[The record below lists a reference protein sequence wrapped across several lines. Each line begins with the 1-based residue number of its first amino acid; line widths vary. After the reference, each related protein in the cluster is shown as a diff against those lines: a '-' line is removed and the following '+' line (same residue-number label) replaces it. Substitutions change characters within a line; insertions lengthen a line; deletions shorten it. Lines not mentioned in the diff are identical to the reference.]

1 MGGRG
6 ASSGSSRQGGSV
18 SQLAST
24 TPAKLS
30 DSQLDKAISHTDTQM
45 KRASDRLDELSEKT
59 TEARMSPRS
68 GRTERVNK
76 AMSDYNEGSKLF
88 NELRDGKSAL
98 ENERAKRKRGS
109 QSSAR
114 KPFVNSYGEAT
125 RRNITNQTYERA
137 QKRLERDVARF
148 LGR

>member
-6 ASSGSSRQGGSV
+6 ASSGSTAQGGGASKI
-18 SQLAST
+18 AST
-24 TPAKLS
+24 TPQKLT
-30 DSQLDKAISHTDTQM
+30 DSQLDKAISHTDSQM
-45 KRASDRLDELSEKT
+45 KRASSKLDELSDRVT
-59 TEARMSPRS
+59 DARMSPRQ

-76 AMSDYNEGSKLF
+76 AMAEYNEGSKIF
-88 NELRDGKSAL
+88 NELRDRKSAL
-98 ENERAKRKRGS
+98 ENEKAKRKRGN

-114 KPFVNSYGEAT
+114 KTFVNSYGEAT